1 MTDKELAYELFGRYN
16 GDEIMYR
23 HNKCYLELAHHL
35 LQEDKDCDLYPHVA
49 FAMANE
55 LYKDAG
61 DTFNE
66 SYMQA
71 AVEGFEKLQNPS
83 DDVKAKLAKAKDVIA
98 RAQQSRQ
105 LYMENMSHRV
115 LDKRVESMIEGAEYL
130 LKCTPLIKE
139 EGVYIHDI
147 FIHNDDDYDLLSIDV
162 IIDIE
167 ESDSDK
173 VHHLKLHVEDIDKF
187 EFERENF
194 GLFVFDF
201 TVMPYEYEHKF
212 CPIQKSCLI
221 EASFDEVGFITAAT
235 VTVEELTDE
244 QLRTQTAR

>member
-1 MTDKELAYELFGRYN
+1 M
-16 GDEIMYR
+16 
-23 HNKCYLELAHHL
+23 
-35 LQEDKDCDLYPHVA
+35 
-49 FAMANE
+49 
-55 LYKDAG
+55 
-61 DTFNE
+61 
-66 SYMQA
+66 
-71 AVEGFEKLQNPS
+71 
-83 DDVKAKLAKAKDVIA
+83 
-98 RAQQSRQ
+98 
-105 LYMENMSHRV
+105 
-115 LDKRVESMIEGAEYL
+115 
-130 LKCTPLIKE
+130 
-139 EGVYIHDI
+139 
-147 FIHNDDDYDLLSIDV
+147 

>member
-1 MTDKELAYELFGRYN
+1 MKAICKPPLR
-16 GDEIMYR
+16 
-23 HNKCYLELAHHL
+23 
-35 LQEDKDCDLYPHVA
+35 DLR
-49 FAMANE
+49 NC
-55 LYKDAG
+55 K
-61 DTFNE
+61 
-66 SYMQA
+66 
-71 AVEGFEKLQNPS
+71 PS

-130 LKCTPLIKE
+130 LKYTPLIKE